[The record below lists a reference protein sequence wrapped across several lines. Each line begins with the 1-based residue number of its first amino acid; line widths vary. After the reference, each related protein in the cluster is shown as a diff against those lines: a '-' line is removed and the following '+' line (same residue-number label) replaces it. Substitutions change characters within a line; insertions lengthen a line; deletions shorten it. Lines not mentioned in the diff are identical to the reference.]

1 MRNLNDSFAEQYF
14 DRLHGGHA
22 SLTSNGISGIMY
34 RGSGSVRWLISVCCF
49 VVLSAAQAKGQ
60 ERREPVQIEEAGS
73 FRATGVDE
81 VFDLAESVR
90 LKHGETV
97 LTSDRVIYDRVNGI
111 VRLFRNVRMIRGTT
125 TLTADAAVYYE
136 QDERAIGA
144 GRVRLDDALDG
155 VVLTGNRMVFTQD
168 PHRAV
173 ATGNPNM
180 TWRQNES
187 RINIEGFRL
196 EYYFTETSSLL
207 KALAKESVIVVD
219 EGEGVTIYCDH
230 AEYFKATDSARFS
243 GKPQLVKRLEG
254 DEGEIVATG
263 KGMTYAFEDRTADVF
278 DSVSVVKGTLEG
290 ICDTLHYDSGGQQ
303 IDLLGNPVIRSV
315 HSEITGDEII
325 LEMEEGEVA
334 RALVTGNARGS
345 YAAEGANQADARVD
359 QVDDLAEKAEQADQ
373 ADQADQAGQAGRS
386 TIEGRSMIVDFEG
399 ESVRMITAQ
408 GNAVSTYNPSAL
420 DRGPTGHNVVRAK
433 EIVIE
438 LDEGEPLKVNADGGV
453 DGSYLN
459 PEDVDGNR

>member
-1 MRNLNDSFAEQYF
+1 MRNLNDSFVEQYF

-34 RGSGSVRWLISVCCF
+34 RGSGSVKWLISVCCF

-90 LKHGETV
+90 LKHGNTV
-97 LTSDRVIYDRVNGI
+97 LTSDRVNYDRLNGI
-111 VRLFRNVRMIRGTT
+111 VRLFGNVRMIRGTT

-155 VVLTGNRMVFTQD
+155 VVLTGDRMVFTQE
-168 PHRAV
+168 PHLAV
-173 ATGNPNM
+173 ATGKPNM

-325 LEMEEGEVA
+325 LEMEDGEVA

-345 YAAEGANQADARVD
+345 YAAEGANQAAARVD
-359 QVDDLAEKAEQADQ
+359 QADDLAEKAEQTGQDDQ
-373 ADQADQAGQAGRS
+373 AGQAGQAGRS